1 MKTVKVLFCNSK
13 RLSLKGYTVILLLCL
28 VAIFQTGC
36 NKTETKTIDNG
47 FNYYPLTPGHYIT
60 YSVDSFYY
68 SATNYPTIRIDTV
81 HYEIKE
87 LVDTSFIDNEGRTSY
102 RIERYRRANN
112 LDDWALDRIWSVNNN
127 KLIVD
132 KNEDDLHFI
141 KLVFP
146 VLEGKTWNGNGMI
159 VAQDEN
165 EYLKDW
171 SYKYVDVNTSF
182 VVGAET
188 FDSTLTVLQIDNEN
202 LIEKKFA
209 YEKYARG
216 VGMVYK
222 EIKFLGKQNDLSNG
236 WNYPE
241 TGIWVRYVYTGKG
254 E

>member
-1 MKTVKVLFCNSK
+1 MKLLKVFFCDSK
-13 RLSLKGYTVILLLCL
+13 SISLKGCTVFFLVS
-28 VAIFQTGC
+28 VAIIFQSGC
-36 NKTETKTIDNG
+36 NKTEIKTIDNG
-47 FNYYPLTPGHYIT
+47 YNYYPLTPGHYVT
-60 YSVDSFYY
+60 YAVDSFYY
-68 SATNYPTIRIDTV
+68 SATNYPTISIDTI

-87 LVDTSFIDNEGRTSY
+87 LIDTSFIDNEGRTSF
-102 RIERYRRANN
+102 RIERYRRANSADN
-112 LDDWALDRIWSVNNN
+112 WALDRIWSANNN
-127 KLIVD
+127 NIILD

-146 VLEGKTWNGNGMI
+146 VLEGKTWRGNGMI

-171 SYKYVDVNTSF
+171 TYKYVDVNSSF

-188 FDSTLTVLQIDNEN
+188 FDSTLTVMQIDDEN

-209 YEKYARG
+209 YERYAKG
-216 VGMVYK
+216 VGMIYK
-222 EIKFLGKQNDLSNG
+222 EIKFLGKQNDLTNG

-241 TGIWVRYVYTGKG
+241 TGVWVRYVYTGKG

>member
-1 MKTVKVLFCNSK
+1 MKSVKVFLRDSK
-13 RLSLKGYTVILLLCL
+13 CISLKDCTVALLVCM
-28 VAIFQTGC
+28 AIIFQIGC

-47 FNYYPLTPGHYIT
+47 FNYYPLTPGHFVT

-68 SATNYPTIRIDTV
+68 SATNYPTISIDTI

-87 LVDTSFIDNEGRTSY
+87 LIDTSFIDNEGRTSY
-102 RIERYRRANN
+102 RIERYRRANSTDN
-112 LDDWALDRIWSVNNN
+112 WALDRIWSANNN
-127 KLIVD
+127 NIILD
-132 KNEDDLHFI
+132 KNEDDLHYI

-146 VLEGKTWNGNGMI
+146 VSEGKTWNGNGMI

-171 SYKYVDVNTSF
+171 TYKYVDVNTPF
-182 VVGAET
+182 VIGAET
-188 FDSTLTVLQIDNEN
+188 FDSTLTVMQIDDEN

-209 YEKYARG
+209 YERYAKG
-216 VGMVYK
+216 IGMIYK

-241 TGIWVRYVYTGKG
+241 TGVWVRYVYTGKG